1 MIERER
7 VLHKRSTIYS
17 SHVNVQADELR
28 SMVPT
33 QPSTPLAFT
42 FSTPVYFD
50 THQVI
55 RELEEAGRES
65 FEMCK
70 AAYLNCGA
78 YCSVVPLQ
86 GTV

>member
-1 MIERER
+1 MMRWS
-7 VLHKRSTIYS
+7 LHKDSTIYS

-70 AAYLNCGA
+70 ATYLNCGA

>member
-1 MIERER
+1 MMRGS
-7 VLHKRSTIYS
+7 LHKRSTIYS

-70 AAYLNCGA
+70 AAFLNCGA